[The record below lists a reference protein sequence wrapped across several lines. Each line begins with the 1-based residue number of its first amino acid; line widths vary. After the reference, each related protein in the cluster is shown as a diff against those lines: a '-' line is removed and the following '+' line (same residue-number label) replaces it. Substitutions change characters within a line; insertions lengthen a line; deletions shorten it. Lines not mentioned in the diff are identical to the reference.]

1 MPSSAMKFINAK
13 GPGPDGLVETTAP
26 VPDPVG
32 NQVLVRLHGAA
43 LNYRDMMTIA
53 GIPGFGTP
61 GPQGFNIPCSDG
73 AGEVVAVG
81 PNASRYKVGDR
92 VTTLFFQTWTAGRR
106 SPDAFVLGG
115 GDQGTLSDYICVSE
129 DGVAASPAHLSDV
142 EAATLTCAG
151 LTAWSAL
158 EGVNSGDA
166 VLIQGT
172 GGVALFA
179 LQFAKLRGAKAIITS
194 SSDEKLA
201 RAKTLG
207 ADVLINYKSRP
218 EWAKEV
224 LAATGGRGVDRVV
237 ELGGAGTIAQSLEAV
252 APGGTVAVVGVLA
265 GIPTEAPLMQLI
277 AKTASL
283 RGVGVGTRD
292 QFEDMCRAIE
302 VAQIKPVVGAV
313 YPLSNVREAFTFMQS
328 GQHFGKVG
336 ITID

>member
-1 MPSSAMKFINAK
+1 M
-13 GPGPDGLVETTAP
+13 
-26 VPDPVG
+26 
-32 NQVLVRLHGAA
+32 
-43 LNYRDMMTIA
+43 
-53 GIPGFGTP
+53 
-61 GPQGFNIPCSDG
+61 
-73 AGEVVAVG
+73 G

-92 VTTLFFQTWTAGRR
+92 VTTLFYQTWTAGRR
-106 SPDAFVLGG
+106 SPHFFVLGG
-115 GDQGTLSDYICVSE
+115 GDHGTLAEYICVSE
-129 DGVAASPAHLSDV
+129 DGVSASPAHLSDV

-158 EGVNSGDA
+158 DGVIPGDS

-179 LQFAKLRGAKAIITS
+179 LQFAKLRGAKVILTS
-194 SSDEKLA
+194 SSDEKLS
-201 RAKTLG
+201 RAKALG
-207 ADVLINYKSRP
+207 ADILINYKNTP

-224 LAATGGRGVDRVV
+224 LAATGGQGVDRVV

-283 RGVGVGTRD
+283 RGVGVGTRHE
-292 QFEDMCRAIE
+292 FENMCRAIE
-302 VAQIKPVVGAV
+302 VAQMKPVLGAV
-313 YPLSNVREAFTFMQS
+313 YPLAQAHDAFAFMQS

-336 ITID
+336 ITIE